1 MYLIRIR
8 ILLSFRDWKIRV
20 LSFLIIT
27 FQRDGIQVLET
38 FLGGKT
44 GKRLGEDLYLKGAEK
59 EFTTISFL
67 KYVLQ
72 EKRDRGPV

>member
-1 MYLIRIR
+1 MA
-8 ILLSFRDWKIRV
+8 V
-20 LSFLIIT
+20 
-27 FQRDGIQVLET
+27 QVLET